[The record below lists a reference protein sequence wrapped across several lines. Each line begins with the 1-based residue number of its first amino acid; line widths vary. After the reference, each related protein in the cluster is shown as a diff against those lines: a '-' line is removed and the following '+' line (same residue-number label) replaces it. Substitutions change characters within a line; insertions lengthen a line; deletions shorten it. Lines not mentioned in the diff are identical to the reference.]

1 MDTLGLGHNNI
12 TVIEGLE
19 HLPAL
24 EDLWLNGN
32 PIASYDAITGLSQ
45 ATALQTLYLE
55 HSPLA
60 RDFQY
65 GMRVPQVCT
74 SLTQLDANPVRRR

>member
-1 MDTLGLGHNNI
+1 M
-12 TVIEGLE
+12 
-19 HLPAL
+19 L

-32 PIASYDAITGLSQ
+32 PIATFEAVAGLSH
-45 ATALQTLYLE
+45 ATSLQTLYLE

-65 GMRVPQVCT
+65 GMRVPQACP
-74 SLTQLDANPVRRR
+74 SLTQLDANPLRRR